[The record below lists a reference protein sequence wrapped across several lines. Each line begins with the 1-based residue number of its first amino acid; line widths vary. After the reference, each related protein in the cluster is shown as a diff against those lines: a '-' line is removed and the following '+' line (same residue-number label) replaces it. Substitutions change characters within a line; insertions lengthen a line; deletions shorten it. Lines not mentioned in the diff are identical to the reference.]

1 MVGTSYMGHDYVRT
15 ILSLYTLFT
24 AFSTFYVLPPR
35 KQSVEKVWVNSLLF
49 VVVGF
54 FFFPLFIFTTVR
66 VDGVRASSQA
76 PALVPVQSHM
86 QTNRYTV
93 KSYE

>member
-24 AFSTFYVLPPR
+24 AFSTFYVLPPS

-49 VVVGF
+49 VVVVVVVF
-54 FFFPLFIFTTVR
+54 FTVYIYYHAWACVWTVFVLLPRPQLWFPFR
-66 VDGVRASSQA
+66 VTCRPIDI
-76 PALVPVQSHM
+76 P
-86 QTNRYTV
+86 
-93 KSYE
+93 